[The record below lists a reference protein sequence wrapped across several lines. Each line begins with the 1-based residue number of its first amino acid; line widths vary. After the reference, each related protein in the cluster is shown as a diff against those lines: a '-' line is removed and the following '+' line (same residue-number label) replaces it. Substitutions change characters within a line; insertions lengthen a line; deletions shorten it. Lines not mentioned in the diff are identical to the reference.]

1 MKIHKL
7 EYVTR
12 IDAQLETVWQFFSSP
27 KNLQKITP
35 KEMKFTIIDTVP
47 GTTFQGQI
55 IRYNISPFLGIQF
68 SWMTEITALK
78 EKEYFIDE
86 QRFGPYKFWHHTHAF
101 KEYDGYVEM
110 KDTLLY
116 AFHGGGIGDIIQHRL
131 LKTTIENIFTFRES
145 VIQDIFKSGSSLT
158 T

>member
-47 GTTFQGQI
+47 DTTFQGQI
-55 IRYNISPFLGIQF
+55 IRYNISPFLGIKF

-86 QRFGPYKFWHHTHAF
+86 QRVGPYKFWHHTHAF

-116 AFHGGGIGDIIQHRL
+116 AFHGGGIGDIIQ
-131 LKTTIENIFTFRES
+131 
-145 VIQDIFKSGSSLT
+145 QM
-158 T
+158 